1 MKRMIPILLSFTL
14 IVGTTACGKT
24 DTESLETDTTD
35 YANAL
40 FDDSYVHTIDI
51 QIDQDSWADLLE
63 NPKDKTKYEVGVT
76 IDGNTTEKVS
86 FATKGNSSLSQVA
99 DSESDRYS
107 FKINFGGFVEEQ
119 TYDGLD
125 KVNLQNICSD
135 ATYMKDYLAYEIMD
149 EAGVAAPLTSYV
161 SLSINGELYGLYLAL
176 EDLDSSF
183 LERNYG
189 EDAGELYKPETEML
203 GNMDKQGKNNM
214 ERPEGMEMPEGMEK
228 PDATEQSE
236 GTDVKSDAQM
246 PTQANAENAE
256 MPEGMGQPHNGGMGM
271 GGTAKGADLAYTDDE
286 IASYAD
292 IFDNAQ
298 TDPTDEDKTRLIAAL
313 KQLSTG
319 ENLEECVDVDATL
332 RYFVAHNF
340 LLNGDSYTGSMLH
353 NYGLYEENG
362 ILTMLPWD
370 YNLAFGGFQM
380 KGDATSVIN
389 TAIDTPL
396 DSENIGKR
404 PIWDKLMAN
413 EENLQQYHEY
423 FNTLI
428 TDYFES
434 GRFESTVSRISTLIR
449 PYVEN
454 DPTAWYTVD
463 EFDTAV
469 NTITQFCLLRAQS
482 VRSQLEGSLAST
494 TEAQETTDL
503 IDASG
508 IEISAMGSQGK
519 GKEHE
524 GMGNGPEQMQR
535 STEEKN

>member
-1 MKRMIPILLSFTL
+1 MKRIIPILLCFT
-14 IVGTTACGKT
+14 IIFGATACGKT
-24 DTESLETDTTD
+24 DTKSLETATND

-40 FDDSYVHTIDI
+40 FDDSYVHAIDI

-63 NPKDKTKYEVGVT
+63 NPKDKTKYEVGVI
-76 IDGNTTEKVS
+76 IDGNTSENVS
-86 FATKGNSSLSQVA
+86 FSTKGNSSLSQVA

-125 KVNLQNICSD
+125 KLNLQNICSD

-149 EAGVAAPLTSYV
+149 EAGVVTPLKSYV
-161 SLSINGELYGLYLAL
+161 SVSINGELYGLYLAL

-203 GNMDKQGKNNM
+203 GNMGKQGKNNM
-214 ERPEGMEMPEGMEK
+214 ERPKGMES
-228 PDATEQSE
+228 PDGTEQAEGTQQPE
-236 GTDVKSDAQM
+236 GTDVQNDAQM
-246 PTQANAENAE
+246 PTQANAGNAD
-256 MPEGMGQPHNGGMGM
+256 MPKGMGQPHNGGMGM

-286 IASYAD
+286 IASYSD

-298 TDPTDEDKTRLIAAL
+298 TDSTDEDKTRLIAAL

-319 ENLEECVDVDATL
+319 ENLEQCVDVDDNL

-353 NYGLYEENG
+353 NYGLYEDDG

-380 KGDATSVIN
+380 KGDTTSVIN

-404 PIWDKLMAN
+404 PMWDKLMAN
-413 EENLQQYHEY
+413 EENLERYHEF

-449 PYVEN
+449 PYVEY

-463 EFDTAV
+463 QFDMAV
-469 NTITQFCLLRAQS
+469 DTITQFCLLRAQS
-482 VRSQLEGSLAST
+482 IRSQLDGSLAST
-494 TEAQETTDL
+494 TDAQETADL

-508 IEISAMGSQGK
+508 IEISAMGSQGR
-519 GKEHE
+519 GKEHK
-524 GMGNGPEQMQR
+524 GMGNAPEQMQKP
-535 STEEKN
+535 TEEEK